1 MPVNGAGQRNQG
13 VMMKTVL
20 LVDDDTMIIML
31 LSRVLSAS
39 GYKVAS
45 AANGAL
51 GVSAAQ
57 LETPD
62 MVVMDMN
69 MPVMTGFDAIRALRA
84 LPAFKTLPI
93 LALTGNT
100 SAGDYEEAYDAG
112 ADGFMTKPFDP
123 MEVLARIKEM
133 CPP

>member
-1 MPVNGAGQRNQG
+1 
-13 VMMKTVL
+13 MKKVL
-20 LVDDDTMIIML
+20 LVDDDTMIVML
-31 LSRVLSAS
+31 LTKVLSSA
-39 GYKVAS
+39 GYTVTS
-45 AANGAL
+45 AVNGSL

-57 LETPD
+57 VETPD

-69 MPVMTGFDAIRALRA
+69 MPVMTGFEAIRALRS
-84 LPAFKTLPI
+84 LPAMKAVPI

-123 MEVLARIKEM
+123 MAVLARVKEM